1 MYDIDNYLIP
11 YWTGNI
17 MYDESAF
24 VMEDEDGNILPV
36 NLLYKADKIL
46 SVTDST
52 LKTVYEEG
60 KDYELKDKVLKI
72 LPGGNIPSM
81 KYKDYYLDEPIE
93 GKSFLRQNGK
103 YLAFAETV
111 LTYPKQIAVTY
122 SHSDSWQRFIP
133 KSCSEKFPRLLR
145 KLENKE
151 PVRIL
156 LFGDSISAGANAT
169 SSSGR
174 EPNMPKFI
182 DLLVYFLKKKYGYDD
197 ISYVNTSVGG
207 KDSAWGRETVSE
219 NALQYESDLAII
231 GFGMNN
237 CFTPLDEFESDI
249 KFIRD
254 SIAEKMPGCEFILI
268 ATMVPNK
275 ELKDFWGNQIIQKEA
290 LYHLENE
297 KTAVAD
303 MTDYHLAM
311 LETKEFYDMTGNNVN
326 HPNDF
331 LIRGYTQLLLRTLG
345 VL

>member
-1 MYDIDNYLIP
+1 MYNIDNYLIP

-24 VMEDEDGNILPV
+24 VMEDEDGNILPI
-36 NLLYKADKIL
+36 NLLYKADKII

-52 LKTVYEEG
+52 LQVHYEEG
-60 KDYELKDKVLKI
+60 KDYEFKDGVLRVLPAGKI
-72 LPGGNIPSM
+72 PRM

-103 YLAFAETV
+103 YLAFAENT

-122 SHSDSWQRFIP
+122 SHTDSWQRFIP
-133 KSCSEKFPRLLR
+133 KSCEEKFSRLIK
-145 KLENKE
+145 KLQNKQ

-169 SSSGR
+169 SCTGR
-174 EPNMPKFI
+174 EPKMPKFI
-182 DLLVYFLKKKYGYDD
+182 DLLVYSLKKKYGYDD
-197 ISYVNTSVGG
+197 ITYVNTSVGG
-207 KDSAWGRETVSE
+207 KNSSWGKETISE
-219 NALQYESDLAII
+219 NALCYESDLAII

-237 CFTPLDEFESDI
+237 GFTPQDKFESDI
-249 KFIRD
+249 RFIRD
-254 SIAEKMPGCEFILI
+254 SIAEKMPDCEFILI

-275 ELKDFWGNQIIQKEA
+275 ELKGFWGNQIIQKEV
-290 LYHLENE
+290 LYHLEDE
-297 KTAVAD
+297 KTAVAN